1 MSRVKKVE
9 PVSGWPIAT
18 GEFIVLDPKAP
29 IAVCLL
35 SSEALV
41 KDVASIPGIAIV
53 GPCKTE
59 NIGVEKMIANII
71 SNPNIRFLVLCG
83 TEVTGH
89 VTGGTI
95 EALWRN
101 GIDESKRIKNAPGAI
116 PFVEHLTPEA
126 VERFRSQVQ
135 LVSLVN
141 VEDLKVIRKT
151 VEEHVLKDPGAYPA
165 EPLIIKIEEAVAKPI
180 AVKIPLA
187 GFVNP
192 VVDGVQQLL
201 EDIKYR
207 VQILGRT
214 LRLTSAITSLRA
226 LGISIG
232 ILISFIFY
240 IILLLTVLG

>member
-1 MSRVKKVE
+1 MRKVE
-9 PVSGWPIAT
+9 PAPGWPIAT

-41 KDVASIPGIAIV
+41 KDVASIPGVAIV

-59 NIGVEKMIANII
+59 NIGIEKMIANII
-71 SNPNIRFLVLCG
+71 SNPNIRFLILCG

-101 GIDESKRIKNAPGAI
+101 GIDEGRRIKNAPGAI

-135 LVSLVN
+135 LVSLIN
-141 VEDLKVIRKT
+141 VEDLGRIREA
-151 VEEHVLKDPGAYPA
+151 VEEYLLKDPGAYPA
-165 EPLIIKIEEAVAKPI
+165 EPLIIKVEEAVAKPTT
-180 AVKIPLA
+180 VKIPLA
-187 GFVNP
+187 GFVDP
-192 VVDGVQQLL
+192 VVDGVQQLI
-201 EDIKYR
+201 EDVRYR

-214 LRLTSAITSLRA
+214 LRLVGAITSLRT
-226 LGISIG
+226 LGVSIG
-232 ILISFIFY
+232 ILASLIFY
-240 IILLLTVLG
+240 IILLLTALR